1 MGKKNE
7 QATHTQR
14 RKIRSLKIEKT
25 ELQDNIKWP
34 NIYGTEARMKRQKE
48 MFEEKIF
55 QN

>member
-1 MGKKNE
+1 MSKLKHK
-7 QATHTQR
+7 QTHTQR